1 MVLGT
6 GRGSLSQTWYAADIN
21 IVNRP
26 CVHVAGGV
34 KTVVSAGVS
43 KFKMGVGRSVSDDEE
58 GEVIVRNVVGVLDV
72 RVWVKVVWLAT
83 ADAMIEAMYKPTKK
97 DCLFG

>member
-21 IVNRP
+21 MVNRP
-26 CVHVAGGV
+26 SVHVAGGE

-43 KFKMGVGRSVSDDEE
+43 KFKTGVGDFVSVDNDE
-58 GEVIVRNVVGVLDV
+58 VPVRNDAGVLDDGV
-72 RVWVKVVWLAT
+72 RVKVV
-83 ADAMIEAMYKPTKK
+83 
-97 DCLFG
+97 

>member
-21 IVNRP
+21 MVNRP
-26 CVHVAGGV
+26 SVHVAGGE

-43 KFKMGVGRSVSDDEE
+43 KFKTGVGGFVSVDNEE
-58 GEVIVRNVVGVLDV
+58 VLVWNDAGVLDNG
-72 RVWVKVVWLAT
+72 VWVKVV
-83 ADAMIEAMYKPTKK
+83 
-97 DCLFG
+97 